1 MARTKTVTYFVGESS
16 LCVAQG
22 AFAITFYRPATNP
35 DSGAASNPVKIDG
48 VPIAAGGTFEVK
60 QNVGD
65 TDVTQYDVVFGAGA
79 GENILYVIQIL
90 PSVN

>member
-1 MARTKTVTYFVGESS
+1 MARTRTVTSFVGETS
-16 LCVAQG
+16 LVVAQG

-35 DSGAASNPVKIDG
+35 DTGAASNPVKVDG
-48 VPIAAGGTFEVK
+48 VPVAAGGTFEVK

-65 TDVTQYDVVFGAGA
+65 TDTTQYDIVFGAGA

-90 PSVN
+90 PTV